1 MMNGWID
8 IIRDILLYI
17 YIGEGGREGIEG
29 ERGEKREEREERR
42 EREERIEDGKR
53 QWEGEGR
60 KMSEK
65 GCLREGEGEGHQGRG
80 KGSESAGGKG

>member
-42 EREERIEDGKR
+42 ER
-53 QWEGEGR
+53 
-60 KMSEK
+60 
-65 GCLREGEGEGHQGRG
+65 RENRRWKETVGGRG
-80 KGSESAGGKG
+80 EKK